1 MNDRRNNEST
11 FASYFKNFQ
20 KKLTKFY
27 LFLFLLL
34 VRSSIDDKMYIE
46 TYLLNDLENNI
57 VNKP

>member
-1 MNDRRNNEST
+1 MIEGTTKVRSPLILRIS
-11 FASYFKNFQ
+11 
-20 KKLTKFY
+20 KKITKFY

>member
-20 KKLTKFY
+20 KLTKFY
-27 LFLFLLL
+27 LFLFLLPI
-34 VRSSIDDKMYIE
+34 RSSIDDKMFIE